1 MKTQV
6 RFSALDAANP
16 SAASA
21 LFTKTV
27 LDAKTVSIIMRVLL
41 DKKKKIRAK
50 LEKSHCLKQNLNR
63 WKNKEILLE
72 LNSVDQSLILKSK
85 QLARQEEL
93 PERSGEKIRIDK
105 VSQL

>member
-6 RFSALDAANP
+6 RFSALGAANP

-27 LDAKTVSIIMRVLL
+27 LDAKNRFYNYARLAGQEE
-41 DKKKKIRAK
+41 KIRAK

-63 WKNKEILLE
+63 WKNKENLLE

-85 QLARQEEL
+85 QFARQEEL
-93 PERSGEKIRIDK
+93 PERSGVKKSDRQ